1 MNELDY
7 PQLYFAEVAKTSH
20 YAGEILTLRKNTEQT
35 NLLIQSLRAQL
46 AERNT
51 EIIRLNR
58 ENAMYATNERLI
70 NLEKRIQALECHIVG
85 K

>member
-20 YAGEILTLRKNTEQT
+20 YAGEILTLRKNMEQT

-58 ENAMYATNERLI
+58 ENAMYATNERLS
-70 NLEKRIQALECHIVG
+70 NLEKRIQALERQ
-85 K
+85 

>member
-7 PQLYFAEVAKTSH
+7 PQLYFAE
-20 YAGEILTLRKNTEQT
+20 ILTLRKNMEQT
-35 NLLIQSLRAQL
+35 LRAQL

-58 ENAMYATNERLI
+58 ENAMYATNERLT